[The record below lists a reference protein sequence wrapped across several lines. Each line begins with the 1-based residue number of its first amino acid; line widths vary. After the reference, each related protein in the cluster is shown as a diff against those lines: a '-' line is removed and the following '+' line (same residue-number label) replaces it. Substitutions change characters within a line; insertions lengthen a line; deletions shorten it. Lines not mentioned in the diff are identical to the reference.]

1 MDVTLSVWTALLHLR
16 RALRPADYQANA
28 GLDDVTALRAMEEAL
43 PDHVGAKG
51 TIRHRHGLRPPRA
64 CHTQYE

>member
-51 TIRHRHGLRPPRA
+51 TIRHR
-64 CHTQYE
+64 